1 MKKYINKRIYTDV
14 ESYLVTEI
22 DEVKGTA
29 MAVEVEKR
37 IKPKMIPGSFAA
49 NCPDLEQEFS
59 EAEPVVKD
67 GAKPFPIT
75 RNKDG
80 IWGFKHEVVAL
91 ALPVKGMEKEWLES
105 QKNDPNAEIKG
116 EYIYLYETTKSGKRK
131 VKFEKLG
138 TLSDYCGYF
147 YDYNF

>member
-22 DEVKGTA
+22 DEVNGTA
-29 MAVEVEKR
+29 MAIEVEKR

-49 NCPDLEQEFS
+49 NCPNLEQEFD
-59 EAEPVVKD
+59 AAQPVVKD
-67 GAKPFPIT
+67 GAKAFPIK

-91 ALPVKGMEKEWLES
+91 ALPVKGMKEEWLES
-105 QKNDPNAEIKG
+105 KKNDPAAEIKG
-116 EYIYLYETTKSGKRK
+116 DYIFLYETTKTGKRK

>member
-1 MKKYINKRIYTDV
+1 MSKYINKRIYTDV

-22 DEVKGTA
+22 NEAKGTA
-29 MAVEVEKR
+29 MAIEVEKR

-49 NCPDLEQEFS
+49 NCPNLEQEFD
-59 EAEPVVKD
+59 AAQPVVKD

-80 IWGFKHEVVAL
+80 IWGFRTEVVAL
-91 ALPVKGMEKEWLES
+91 ALPVKGMKKEWLES

-116 EYIYLYETTKSGKRK
+116 DYIFLYETTKSGKRK
-131 VKFEKLG
+131 TTFEKLG
-138 TLSDYCGYF
+138 TLSDSCGYF